1 MFVGSAQKYK
11 SFGNST
17 IGDQGMGGGGFDF
30 VFGQVLSYFTKM
42 FKFHK
47 FIKVDKG
54 PLFSFQRPI
63 LHCTETDPL
72 PAHFMKPKRIL

>member
-1 MFVGSAQKYK
+1 MFGGLAQKYK

-17 IGDQGMGGGGFDF
+17 IGDQGGFDF

-54 PLFSFQRPI
+54 PLFFSFQRPI